1 MILAAVLLA
10 SSLTMLDGCAAAGGN
25 PSAGD
30 TASIPPALEPPPSF
44 VQDVSDT
51 TVSFEMIG
59 VPPGIVSV
67 QTDDGPRE
75 VEVGPFWIGK
85 TEVTWDVYD
94 VFCLRLDRTRSEF
107 GTAADAV
114 TRPSKP
120 YSPPDRGFGHA
131 GYAALSMTHHAAEAF
146 CQWLSLK
153 TGRTYRLPT
162 EAEWQ
167 HACAFGDVDPA
178 AIDEYAWH
186 SDNAER
192 QTHAVASKKPN
203 ALGIHDMYGNVWEW
217 CNDLD
222 GEPIVAGGSYRNGVD
237 RLGPYAR
244 ARQDDTWNASDPQ
257 FPKSRWWL
265 ADASWVGFR
274 VLCVPDEEAAPQAP
288 QEQRSA
294 P

>member
-1 MILAAVLLA
+1 VLLLPA
-10 SSLTMLDGCAAAGGN
+10 VVLLVGCAFL
-25 PSAGD
+25 GD
-30 TASIPPALEPPPSF
+30 CAVTAEAPRAPESF
-44 VQDVSDT
+44 MQDISDT

-59 VPPGIVSV
+59 VPPGSV
-67 QTDDGPRE
+67 RIDTEDGPRE
-75 VEVGPFWIGK
+75 IEVGPFWIGK
-85 TEVTWDVYD
+85 TELTWDVYD

-120 YSPPDRGFGHA
+120 YAPPDRGFGHA
-131 GYAALSMTHHAAEAF
+131 GYAALSMTYHAAQTF
-146 CQWLSLK
+146 CQWMSLK

-167 HACAFGDVDPA
+167 HACAFGNVDPA
-178 AIDEYAWH
+178 ALDEYAWYKG
-186 SDNAER
+186 NADH
-192 QTHAVASKKPN
+192 QTHPVASRKPN
-203 ALGIHDMYGNVWEW
+203 ALDIYDMYGNIWEW
-217 CNDLD
+217 CTDLD
-222 GEPIVAGGSYRNGVD
+222 GEPVTAGGSFRNEPE
-237 RLGPYAR
+237 RLGPHAR

-274 VLCVPDEEAAPQAP
+274 VVCVPDEQAPQQAQ